1 LARIIYIEDDDLI
14 ADVVKDILTA
24 AGHLIGVVNHG
35 TLGADTVAFKKPDMA
50 IVDLSLPGI
59 GGLKVIEHLRR
70 TSATYMMPILVLTG
84 NRDPAAADEAMGVGA
99 NAVMTKPFTP
109 EDLVAKVSEVLRQ
122 NPFPSRS

>member
-84 NRDPAAADEAMGVGA
+84 NRDPAAAEEAMGVGA
-99 NAVMTKPFTP
+99 NGVMTKPFTP

-122 NPFPSRS
+122 NPFPARN

>member
-1 LARIIYIEDDDLI
+1 MARIIYIEDDDLI